1 MNVKVTTDWQI
12 IIPVL
17 VTALFFVLKLANII
31 DWDWVWVF
39 APLWIPLII
48 IAVFIIFAWIA
59 VVIAGG
65 HMDM

>member
-31 DWDWVWVF
+31 DWNWIWIF

-48 IAVFIIFAWIA
+48 IAFYMVFASI
-59 VVIAGG
+59 VIMIVGKY
-65 HMDM
+65 M

>member
-31 DWDWVWVF
+31 DWNWIWIF

-48 IAVFIIFAWIA
+48 IAFYMLFASI
-59 VVIAGG
+59 VIMIVGKY
-65 HMDM
+65 M

>member
-31 DWDWVWVF
+31 DWNWIWVF

-48 IAVFIIFAWIA
+48 IAFYMIFASI
-59 VVIAGG
+59 VIMIVGKY
-65 HMDM
+65 M

>member
-12 IIPVL
+12 IIPIL

-31 DWDWVWVF
+31 DWDWIWVF

-48 IAVFIIFAWIA
+48 VAVFIIFAWLA
-59 VVIAGG
+59 VLIAGKY
-65 HMDM
+65 M